1 MASKSTETA
10 GGSVWYAEYYEDNW
24 GTGTTNFFPS
34 VTGADKFIPGS
45 GYLLFF
51 STGRAGTGVWNCA
64 RPY

>member
-1 MASKSTETA
+1 M
-10 GGSVWYAEYYEDNW
+10 EYWVENW
-24 GTGTTNFFPS
+24 GGNTTNFFPS
-34 VTGADKFIPGS
+34 MAGADKFEPGK